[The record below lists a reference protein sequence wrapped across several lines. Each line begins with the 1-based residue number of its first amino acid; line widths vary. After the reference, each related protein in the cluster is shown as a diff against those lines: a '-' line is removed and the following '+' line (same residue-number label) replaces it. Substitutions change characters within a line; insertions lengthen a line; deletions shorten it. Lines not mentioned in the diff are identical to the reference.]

1 MKVEKAKI
9 TDAEKLTSLTL
20 KSKAYWNYAEEQIEK
35 WRPELTITAAYIDK
49 NEMYKLI
56 IDDQLI
62 AYYAYFRLDKGKV
75 KLDNMF
81 ITPEFIGMGYGKLL
95 MMDFM
100 NRVKPS
106 GYTKIMLDADP
117 NAKGFYEKLGF
128 SAVGRIKSSMSNRF
142 LPVMEK
148 NIS

>member
-100 NRVKPS
+100 NRVKRS

-128 SAVGRIKSSMSNRF
+128 SAVGRIKSSMPNRF

>member
-1 MKVEKAKI
+1 MKVEKVNISDAK
-9 TDAEKLTSLTL
+9 KLTELTV
-20 KSKAYWNYAEEQIEK
+20 KSKSYWNYAEEQIEK

-49 NEMYKLI
+49 NEVYKLI

-62 AYYAYFRLDKGKV
+62 AYYAYFGLDKGKV

-95 MMDFM
+95 MMDVM
-100 NRVKPS
+100 NKVKRS
-106 GYTKIMLDADP
+106 GFTGIIIDADP
-117 NAKGFYEKLGF
+117 NAKGFYEKMGF
-128 SAVGRIKSSMSNRF
+128 LEVGKIESSISNRF